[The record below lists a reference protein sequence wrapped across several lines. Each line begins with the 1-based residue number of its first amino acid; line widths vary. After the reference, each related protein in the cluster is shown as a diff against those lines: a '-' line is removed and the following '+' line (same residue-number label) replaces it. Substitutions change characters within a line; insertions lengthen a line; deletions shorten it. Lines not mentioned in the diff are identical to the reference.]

1 MLILNLLCNDMNVLT
16 VSQINTFIKAVFDER
31 QELRNIY
38 VSGEISNFTHYYR
51 SGHMYFTLKDENAQ
65 IKAVMFFSYASRLK
79 FQPESGMKVICRG
92 YITVYE
98 KSGEYQLYVDDM
110 QPDGLGAL
118 NLAYEQLKAKLFAE
132 GVCSDDVKKPLPR
145 YPRKI
150 GVVTSDIGAAV
161 EDIKNITAR
170 RWPLAE
176 VVIAPTLVQGAN
188 AAPDIIKSI
197 IRLDNAGDIDVI
209 IVGRGG
215 GSVEDLWAFNTESV
229 ARAVINCKTPIV
241 SAVGHETDFTICDFV
256 ADLRAPTPSAAAE
269 IVCPDIGTEIA
280 RCDNLKNMLSRF
292 ENEKI
297 DGEMQYLSD
306 LTETSVLASSE
317 NFLKEHCDYVA
328 ELASRLGSSFD
339 LMLGDRDNKFALLLG
354 KLNALSPLAVMQ
366 RGYSVAKEKNGKI
379 IKSVS
384 QISAEDNVKIEFA
397 DGNAVCR
404 VCEVNK
410 IER

>member
-1 MLILNLLCNDMNVLT
+1 MNVLT
-16 VSQINTFIKAVFDER
+16 VSQINTFIKAVFAER
-31 QELRNIY
+31 QELRNVYI
-38 VSGEISNFTHYYR
+38 SGEISNFTHYYR

-65 IKAVMFFSYASRLK
+65 IKAVMFSSYASRLK

-92 YITVYE
+92 YISVYE

-110 QPDGLGAL
+110 QPDGFGAL

-132 GVCSDDVKKPLPR
+132 GVCGDDVKKPLPR

-170 RWPLAE
+170 RWPLAK

-188 AAPDIIKSI
+188 AAPDIVKSI
-197 IRLDNAGDIDVI
+197 VRLDNAGDIDVI

-215 GSVEDLWAFNTESV
+215 GSVEDLWAFNTEGV

-269 IVCPDIGTEIA
+269 IICPDIEAEIA
-280 RCDNLKNMLSRF
+280 HCENLKNMLSRL
-292 ENEKI
+292 ESDKI
-297 DGEMQYLSD
+297 DEEMQYIAD
-306 LTETSVLASSE
+306 LTETSVLASPE
-317 NFLKEHCDYVA
+317 NFLKEHCDYLG
-328 ELASRLGSSFD
+328 ELSLRFCRAFD
-339 LMLGDRDNKFALLLG
+339 STLCDKENKFAMLLG

-366 RGYSVAKEKNGKI
+366 RGYAVAKESGGKI

-384 QISAEDNVKIEFA
+384 QISANDDVKIEFA
-397 DGNAVCR
+397 DGNAVCK
-404 VCEVNK
+404 VCEVNQ

>member
-1 MLILNLLCNDMNVLT
+1 MNVLT
-16 VSQINTFIKAVFDER
+16 VSQINTFIKAVFAER
-31 QELRNIY
+31 QELRNVYI
-38 VSGEISNFTHYYR
+38 SGEISNFTHYYR

-65 IKAVMFFSYASRLK
+65 IKAVMFSSYASRLK
-79 FQPESGMKVICRG
+79 FQPESGMNVICRG
-92 YITVYE
+92 YISVYE

-132 GVCSDDVKKPLPR
+132 GVCGDDVKKPLPR

-150 GVVTSDIGAAV
+150 GVVTSDIGAAI

-170 RWPLAE
+170 RWPLAKL
-176 VVIAPTLVQGAN
+176 VIAPTLVQGAN
-188 AAPDIIKSI
+188 AAPDIVKSI
-197 IRLDNAGDIDVI
+197 VRLDNAGDIDVI

-215 GSVEDLWAFNTESV
+215 GSVEDLWAFNTEGV

-269 IVCPDIGTEIA
+269 IICPDIEAEIA
-280 RCDNLKNMLSRF
+280 HCENLKNMLSRL
-292 ENEKI
+292 ESDKI
-297 DGEMQYLSD
+297 DEEMQYIAD
-306 LTETSVLASSE
+306 LTETSVLASPE
-317 NFLKEHCDYVA
+317 NFLKEHCDYLG
-328 ELASRLGSSFD
+328 ELSSRFCRAFD
-339 LMLGDRDNKFALLLG
+339 STLGDKENKFAMLLG

-366 RGYSVAKEKNGKI
+366 RGYAVAKESGGKI

-384 QISAEDNVKIEFA
+384 QISANDDVKIEFA
-397 DGNAVCR
+397 DGNAVCK
-404 VCEVNK
+404 VCEVNQ

>member
-1 MLILNLLCNDMNVLT
+1 MNVLT
-16 VSQINTFIKAVFDER
+16 VSQINTFINAIFAER
-31 QELRNIY
+31 QELRNVYI
-38 VSGEISNFTHYYR
+38 SGEISNFTHYYR

-65 IKAVMFFSYASRLK
+65 IKAVMFSSYASRLK
-79 FQPESGMKVICRG
+79 FQPESGMNVICRG
-92 YITVYE
+92 YISVYE

-132 GVCSDDVKKPLPR
+132 GVCGDDVKKPLPR

-170 RWPLAE
+170 RWPLAK

-188 AAPDIIKSI
+188 AAPDIVKSI
-197 IRLDNAGDIDVI
+197 VRLDNAGDIDVI

-215 GSVEDLWAFNTESV
+215 GSVEDLWAFNTEGV

-269 IVCPDIGTEIA
+269 IICPDIEAEIA
-280 RCDNLKNMLSRF
+280 HCENLKNMLSRL
-292 ENEKI
+292 ESDKI
-297 DGEMQYLSD
+297 DEEMQYIAD

-317 NFLKEHCDYVA
+317 NFLKEHCDYLG
-328 ELASRLGSSFD
+328 ELSSRFCRAFD
-339 LMLGDRDNKFALLLG
+339 STLGDKENKFAMLLG

-366 RGYSVAKEKNGKI
+366 RGYAVAKESGGKI

-384 QISAEDNVKIEFA
+384 QISANDDVKIEFA
-397 DGNAVCR
+397 DGNAVCK
-404 VCEVNK
+404 VCEVNQ

>member
-1 MLILNLLCNDMNVLT
+1 MNVLT
-16 VSQINTFIKAVFDER
+16 VSQINTFIKAVFAER
-31 QELRNIY
+31 QELRNVYI
-38 VSGEISNFTHYYR
+38 SGEISNFTHYYR

-65 IKAVMFFSYASRLK
+65 IKAVMFSSYASRLK

-92 YITVYE
+92 YISVYE

-132 GVCSDDVKKPLPR
+132 GVCGDDVKKPLPR

-150 GVVTSDIGAAV
+150 GVVTSDIGAAI

-170 RWPLAE
+170 RWPLAKL
-176 VVIAPTLVQGAN
+176 VIAPTLVQGAN
-188 AAPDIIKSI
+188 AAPDIVKSI
-197 IRLDNAGDIDVI
+197 VRLDNAGDIDVI

-215 GSVEDLWAFNTESV
+215 GSVEDLWAFNTEGV

-269 IVCPDIGTEIA
+269 IICPDIEAEIA
-280 RCDNLKNMLSRF
+280 HCENLKNMLSRL
-292 ENEKI
+292 ESDKI
-297 DGEMQYLSD
+297 DEEMQYIAD

-317 NFLKEHCDYVA
+317 NFLKEHCDYLG
-328 ELASRLGSSFD
+328 ELSSRFCRAFD
-339 LMLGDRDNKFALLLG
+339 STLGDKENKFAMLLG

-366 RGYSVAKEKNGKI
+366 RGYAVAKESGGKI

-384 QISAEDNVKIEFA
+384 QISANDDVKIEFA
-397 DGNAVCR
+397 DGNAVCK
-404 VCEVNK
+404 VCEVN
-410 IER
+410 